1 MSTTDVTVVRLYL
14 HEGKQILNKVMKELQ
29 GHVRGVTVFRGI
41 AGFGDHGE
49 LHTAA
54 LIDLS
59 LDLPLVVEFFE
70 EPEKAAQL
78 IEQLNGFDE
87 VHHILS
93 WTAAVHA

>member
-1 MSTTDVTVVRLYL
+1 MSTTDITVVRIYL
-14 HEGKQILNKVMKELQ
+14 HEGQDILTKVMQQLQ

-41 AGFGDHGE
+41 AGFGDHSE

-70 EPEKAAQL
+70 APQKAAQL
-78 IEQLNGFDE
+78 IEQLNGLNE

-93 WTAAVHA
+93 WSASAHN